1 MELFNAHEVKT
12 RWTLSIF
19 DLNMLE
25 VALSHILAT
34 GEDIP
39 DFSHYRDYTEV
50 LLHKIKKKIFNLE
63 VKYEDD
69 LHELM
74 ELNDALP
81 EEVDLPE

>member
-1 MELFNAHEVKT
+1 MEIYNAHEIKT

-25 VALSHILAT
+25 VALGHILET
-34 GEDIP
+34 GNEIP
-39 DFSHYRDYTEV
+39 DFHHYRDYTEV
-50 LLHKIKKKIFNLE
+50 LLYKIKSKIEKLE
-63 VKYEDD
+63 TKYEDE

-81 EEVDLPE
+81 EEVDMPE

>member
-1 MELFNAHEVKT
+1 MEIYNAHAIKT

-39 DFSHYRDYTEV
+39 DFHHYRDYTEV
-50 LLHKIKKKIFNLE
+50 LLHKIKDKVCKLE
-63 VKYEDD
+63 TKYEDE
-69 LHELM
+69 LQELM
-74 ELNDALP
+74 SMNDALP